1 MVRRFADTLTNWYV
15 RRSRDR
21 FWEGQ
26 EAHPEAFNTLYTV
39 LEVVSRAVAPLL
51 PYVSEVI
58 WRGLTGGRSVH
69 LTDYPQASELPAD
82 AELVAAMDAT
92 RAVCSAASSVR
103 KANKLRNRLP
113 LPKLTVALPEST
125 KLEAFRSTIRDEV
138 NVKDVALTDDVD
150 AAGSFEV
157 VVNAKVAGPSLG
169 RDVQRAIKNVK
180 AGNYERRGDDVV
192 VDGDIVLTPELYTE
206 RLVAENPESTA
217 RVDADGTVGLV
228 VLDTEVTEE
237 LEAEGWAA
245 DVIRGLQD
253 ARKREGFDVSDRIAV
268 VLAVPAEKEAWART
282 HADHIAAETLA
293 TSFDVVTE
301 PVEGHDVI
309 DGVTA
314 TVRKNS

>member
-1 MVRRFADTLTNWYV
+1 
-15 RRSRDR
+15 
-21 FWEGQ
+21 
-26 EAHPEAFNTLYTV
+26 
-39 LEVVSRAVAPLL
+39 
-51 PYVSEVI
+51 
-58 WRGLTGGRSVH
+58 
-69 LTDYPQASELPAD
+69 
-82 AELVAAMDAT
+82 MDAT

-113 LPKLTVALPEST
+113 LPKLTVALPDSA

-150 AAGSFEV
+150 SAGSFEV

-169 RDVQRAIKNVK
+169 KDVQRAIKNVK

-237 LEAEGWAA
+237 LESEGWAA

-314 TVRKNS
+314 AVQKNS

>member
-1 MVRRFADTLTNWYV
+1 M
-15 RRSRDR
+15 
-21 FWEGQ
+21 
-26 EAHPEAFNTLYTV
+26 
-39 LEVVSRAVAPLL
+39 
-51 PYVSEVI
+51 
-58 WRGLTGGRSVH
+58 
-69 LTDYPQASELPAD
+69 
-82 AELVAAMDAT
+82 
-92 RAVCSAASSVR
+92 
-103 KANKLRNRLP
+103 
-113 LPKLTVALPEST
+113 
-125 KLEAFRSTIRDEV
+125 
-138 NVKDVALTDDVD
+138 NVKDVDLTDDVD

-253 ARKREGFDVSDRIAV
+253 ARKREGFEVSDRIAV

-314 TVRKNS
+314 TVRKNG

>member
-1 MVRRFADTLTNWYV
+1 MLEILTRV
-15 RRSRDR
+15 
-21 FWEGQ
+21 
-26 EAHPEAFNTLYTV
+26 T
-39 LEVVSRAVAPLL
+39 APLL
-51 PYVSEVI
+51 PYISEVI

-69 LTDYPQASELPAD
+69 LTDYPRAEQIPAD
-82 AELVAAMDAT
+82 AQLVATMDAT

-103 KANKLRNRLP
+103 KARKLRNRLP
-113 LPKLTVALPEST
+113 LPKLTVALPDAG
-125 KLEAFRSTIRDEV
+125 KLSEFASVIRDEV
-138 NVKDVALTDDVD
+138 NVKDVELTEDVD
-150 AAGSFEV
+150 SAGSFEV
-157 VVNAKVAGPSLG
+157 VVNAKVAGPKLG

-206 RLVAENPESTA
+206 RLVAENPDSTA
-217 RVDADGTVGLV
+217 RVDADGGVAGLV

-253 ARKREGFDVSDRIAV
+253 ARKREGLEVSDRIAV
-268 VLAVPAEKEAWART
+268 VLAVPAEKEEWANR
-282 HADHIAAETLA
+282 HAEHIAAETLA

-301 PVEGHDVI
+301 PVEGHEVI

-314 TVRKNS
+314 KVSKN